1 MSDSPE
7 SLVRKFFAVWAIP
20 KPDELGS
27 FFSDTAVWVD
37 GPQGVRRCADAIR
50 TELAA
55 QVAAVGGVVV
65 ELTALVSSGR
75 IVMAEQVHRS
85 TIRGGAITSVVM
97 PVFELGAD
105 GRIQQWRE
113 AYGLKSATDQIEAA
127 VHQAR

>member
-7 SLVRKFFAVWAIP
+7 FLVRKFFAAWANP

-37 GPQGVRRCADAIR
+37 GPQGVRRGADAIK

-55 QVAAVGGVVV
+55 QLAAVGGVVV

-75 IVMAEQVHRS
+75 IFMAEQVHRPPSAAPPSRRWSWQCSNSMQTGESS
-85 TIRGGAITSVVM
+85 TGARPT
-97 PVFELGAD
+97 
-105 GRIQQWRE
+105 
-113 AYGLKSATDQIEAA
+113 T
-127 VHQAR
+127 